1 MFDTIELPTW
11 FVAVAAVFAS
21 IAAIERA
28 LIPSVRWFF
37 RRRME
42 RVVAKVNQ
50 RLDRPIEPF
59 KLARRHD
66 MIQRLLYHPDVMQ
79 AVNEYAKSESI
90 PENVAFQKA
99 TKYAREIVPSFS
111 ATAYFTIAVN
121 LARFLCQSM
130 YKVSISQFNEVLNQ
144 IEGDATVVF
153 VMNHRSNMD
162 YILFGYL
169 AAKRSALSYAVGE
182 WARVWPLS
190 WLIRA
195 LGAFFIRRKSEGL
208 LYRRVLARYVQ
219 MATQGGVTQ
228 AVFPEGGLSLNGR
241 LGAPRLGL
249 LNYVMSG
256 WTSDGPD
263 VVFIPVAI
271 NYDRVLEDN
280 ILGKAHKR
288 GKRRFGVNIFLLFKF
303 MTNQIWLRLTAQNKR
318 LGNAA
323 VSFGVPL
330 SLNDFHSQKKEISI
344 VDVGTEI
351 LSRIALVMPVL
362 PVPLIAAILI
372 NHAPL
377 SAVELK
383 SKVNDLMKDLEQNII
398 NPTQTEATCI
408 LEEGINNLQERQLIE
423 LGPKG
428 YTISEKGRQVIP
440 FYAASIE
447 HLIGKSKEL

>member
-1 MFDTIELPTW
+1 
-11 FVAVAAVFAS
+11 
-21 IAAIERA
+21 
-28 LIPSVRWFF
+28 
-37 RRRME
+37 
-42 RVVAKVNQ
+42 
-50 RLDRPIEPF
+50 
-59 KLARRHD
+59 
-66 MIQRLLYHPDVMQ
+66 
-79 AVNEYAKSESI
+79 
-90 PENVAFQKA
+90 
-99 TKYAREIVPSFS
+99 
-111 ATAYFTIAVN
+111 
-121 LARFLCQSM
+121 
-130 YKVSISQFNEVLNQ
+130 
-144 IEGDATVVF
+144 
-153 VMNHRSNMD
+153 
-162 YILFGYL
+162 
-169 AAKRSALSYAVGE
+169 
-182 WARVWPLS
+182 
-190 WLIRA
+190 
-195 LGAFFIRRKSEGL
+195 
-208 LYRRVLARYVQ
+208 
-219 MATQGGVTQ
+219 
-228 AVFPEGGLSLNGR
+228 
-241 LGAPRLGL
+241 
-249 LNYVMSG
+249 MSG

-280 ILGKAHKR
+280 ILGKANKR

-344 VDVGTEI
+344 VDAGTEI

-383 SKVNDLMKDLEQNII
+383 SKVTDLMKDLEPNII
-398 NPTQTEATCI
+398 NPTQTEATRV
-408 LEEGINNLQERQLIE
+408 LEEGINNLKERQLIE

-447 HLIGKSKEL
+447 HLIDKSKEL